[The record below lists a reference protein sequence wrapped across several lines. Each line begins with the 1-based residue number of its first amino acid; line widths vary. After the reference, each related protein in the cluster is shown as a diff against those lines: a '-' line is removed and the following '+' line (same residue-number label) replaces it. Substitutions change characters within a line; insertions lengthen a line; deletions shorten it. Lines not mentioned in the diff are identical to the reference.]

1 MGSLFNQEVLIQQ
14 AHIIVAGLA
23 LLIYI
28 IRGLMM
34 LASSS
39 TVNSALMLAMS
50 SAFTVLIFAIGIY
63 MGFAKHLSFADGF
76 MLTKIIGFLLFVMF
90 GIISLKKGLSK
101 AKAIIFWLIGLSAF
115 VYTYLVGSEIL
126 KPLF

>member
-1 MGSLFNQEVLIQQ
+1 MESLFTQELLIQK
-14 AHIIVAGLA
+14 AHIIIAGLA
-23 LLIYI
+23 LLVYV

-34 LASSS
+34 LAGSA

-50 SAFTVLIFAIGIY
+50 SAFTVLIFAIGVY

-76 MLTKIIGFLLFVMF
+76 MLTKIIGFLLFVIF

-101 AKAIIFWLIGLSAF
+101 VKAIIFWLIGLAAF

-126 KPLF
+126 NPLF